1 MSKRVAFYDIC
12 KKNKVQR
19 LNSCI
24 PVCVKGN
31 EIVRTQNG

>member
-12 KKNKVQR
+12 KKNKVQK

-24 PVCVKGN
+24 CVKVN
-31 EIVRTQNG
+31 KNVRKQNG

>member
-24 PVCVKGN
+24 CVKGN

>member
-1 MSKRVAFYDIC
+1 MSKRVAFMTFV

-24 PVCVKGN
+24 CGKGN
-31 EIVRTQNG
+31 EIVRTQSG